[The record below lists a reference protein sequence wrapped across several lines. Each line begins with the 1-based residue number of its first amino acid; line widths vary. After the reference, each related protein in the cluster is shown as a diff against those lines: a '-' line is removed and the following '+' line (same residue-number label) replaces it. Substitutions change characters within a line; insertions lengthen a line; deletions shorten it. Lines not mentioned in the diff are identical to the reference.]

1 MVGTSFTKIAI
12 VAVEFVQGK
21 LEISHWKIFVPKPNP
36 VIVVLGSVGLVIVPL
51 PETNVHKPVPTVG
64 VLAVIAVVGDEIQMV

>member
-1 MVGTSFTKIAI
+1 M
-12 VAVEFVQGK
+12 
-21 LEISHWKIFVPKPNP
+21 
-36 VIVVLGSVGLVIVPL
+36 LGSVGLVIVPL